1 MNLAILILGSL
12 SFILKAEVFTPL
24 AKPIGISIVI
34 FTILVICLEIYK
46 DRKDKKNINN
56 MKMVDADLEKKAV
69 IEKFERLSIQFQWD
83 ETFAVNGPFYWQI
96 ALLEEFSED
105 QKKILKEAGKIN
117 YIINIKDEPNRN
129 IGEISQ

>member
-1 MNLAILILGSL
+1 
-12 SFILKAEVFTPL
+12 
-24 AKPIGISIVI
+24 
-34 FTILVICLEIYK
+34 
-46 DRKDKKNINN
+46 